1 MPDETE
7 EEAQKKRQSP
17 PPLEFLRPGEA
28 QAPLPPRDQ
37 SPAAWVPK
45 PEEYQPPSSWTPP
58 PRVRA
63 SASNLPKIVGILLI
77 LSAGLG
83 MAGAIYSALNLP
95 SPSEYANFTQQNSP
109 AYLAAAQLCGLLSIW
124 AQGMAL
130 LGGIMAF
137 QRMNWKLT
145 VVCAI
150 FSLATL
156 GFFFVEGSLVGFLAL
171 ILTIRAR
178 PYFVS

>member
-1 MPDETE
+1 MTARFIAPVVLALAVAAT
-7 EEAQKKRQSP
+7 ALGAP
-17 PPLEFLRPGEA
+17 TVGPL
-28 QAPLPPRDQ
+28 
-37 SPAAWVPK
+37 
-45 PEEYQPPSSWTPP
+45 T
-58 PRVRA
+58 
-63 SASNLPKIVGILLI
+63 
-77 LSAGLG
+77 
-83 MAGAIYSALNLP
+83 GAR
-95 SPSEYANFTQQNSP
+95 